1 MNSFLSTDNTPPL
14 RPSQMKTSKSHYE
27 FISSILKNTSLSN
40 TMTTIRNFTLIKEIG
55 KGSFGTVYLSLDNT
69 SHQVYAIKAIDKFF
83 LAKQNR
89 TMDALVERALLVS
102 CDNERIV
109 KLHSSFQTKTKLCF
123 VIDYVPNRT
132 LQDFINATFP
142 IDFDLAKYFA
152 FEIAKAIQYL
162 HREKNIVHRDIKP
175 SNILL
180 DEDYGIKVIDFASSI
195 IEDMAFNMKTKRFEH
210 SDENE
215 DDIIGTCEYVSP
227 EMIQRRDMRKK
238 SNDIWSYG
246 CILYQLF
253 HGVTPFKGNCQSETM
268 KNIERG
274 KFTINPNLPLA
285 LRQLIERCLCYDNKE
300 RICIDDIIEDNFF
313 KGYTVVKSD
322 IIDAIEGY
330 PKNRKYFNILSKD
343 KKSFTTLCECS
354 TLEDE
359 EYLVDKVKIS
369 TDEYEI
375 ENFYH
380 IHQISN
386 DIIDDYYYTSPSSE
400 ITHSGCVTVDPGV
413 FHRKKSCYMV
423 LKKGELIC
431 YTNHT
436 EKEELFKLSKVDRS
450 RITMNKDVNNIL
462 INLEKN
468 EDRLTK
474 WKKVIVTSTKKEM
487 EKWYK
492 SLEI

>member
-1 MNSFLSTDNTPPL
+1 
-14 RPSQMKTSKSHYE
+14 
-27 FISSILKNTSLSN
+27 
-40 TMTTIRNFTLIKEIG
+40 
-55 KGSFGTVYLSLDNT
+55 
-69 SHQVYAIKAIDKFF
+69 
-83 LAKQNR
+83 
-89 TMDALVERALLVS
+89 
-102 CDNERIV
+102 
-109 KLHSSFQTKTKLCF
+109 
-123 VIDYVPNRT
+123 
-132 LQDFINATFP
+132 
-142 IDFDLAKYFA
+142 
-152 FEIAKAIQYL
+152 
-162 HREKNIVHRDIKP
+162 
-175 SNILL
+175 
-180 DEDYGIKVIDFASSI
+180 
-195 IEDMAFNMKTKRFEH
+195 MAFNMKTKRFEH

-322 IIDAIEGY
+322 IIDAIEGD

-431 YTNHT
+431 YTDHT
-436 EKEELFKLSKVDRS
+436 EKEEVFKLSKVDRS

-462 INLEKN
+462 INLDKN

>member
-123 VIDYVPNRT
+123 VIDYV
-132 LQDFINATFP
+132 

-238 SNDIWSYG
+238 SNDRWSYG

-253 HGVTPFKGNCQSETM
+253 NGVTPFKGNCQSETM

-322 IIDAIEGY
+322 IIDAIERD

-431 YTNHT
+431 YTDHT
-436 EKEELFKLSKVDRS
+436 EKEEVFKLSKVDRS

-462 INLEKN
+462 INLDKN